1 MIINPEP
8 LEKTC
13 PPAYAIIC
21 DIAEAHEQNYRRGQK
36 YNGKYWLNG
45 KVVTDIGVLVYDFR
59 PKAGRNSPCPCESGK
74 KFKKCCG
81 RVV

>member
-21 DIAEAHEQNYRRGQK
+21 DIAEAHEQNYRRGKK
-36 YNGKYWLNG
+36 YNGK
-45 KVVTDIGVLVYDFR
+45 
-59 PKAGRNSPCPCESGK
+59 
-74 KFKKCCG
+74 
-81 RVV
+81 